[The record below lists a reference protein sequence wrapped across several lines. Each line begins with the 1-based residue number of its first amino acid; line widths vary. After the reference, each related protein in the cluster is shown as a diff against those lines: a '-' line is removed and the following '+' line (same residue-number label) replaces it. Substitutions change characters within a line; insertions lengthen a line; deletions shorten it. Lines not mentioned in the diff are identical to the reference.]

1 MHSCSHVRVV
11 VVVCNTCMTGSMEVI
26 LQVAA
31 MMHHDAPFD
40 NEVAWCRG
48 NAEPQLQ
55 AAQASVE
62 QAHAAAHAVLK
73 RIATA
78 KSFSSPAQPDS
89 PDPHATPATA
99 GKEVTLAWMAAA
111 MHACEPRLE
120 GGEKAVLHNEYIKLG
135 APDGFALGMVAV
147 ALAFVTPVLNKAESS
162 PADMLPKLAPAAAL
176 SGMKYRLGSL
186 SDARRLAAPLDSATP
201 AAAAADVDAADDA
214 EDAAPPATSAG
225 PPVFRFARDSLSGAA
240 GAAPPPSF
248 IVECTYLAVRA
259 LQVGL
264 LPSVHRANELVH
276 MLSQQLSSAMAK
288 AGGGGGRAAPPTGT
302 PAGQLY
308 DQVILVEDCQRAALL
323 REGPAV
329 AATRLLGLAL
339 GVVHA
344 ALVEGA
350 AAEEAAAVP
359 EPMVRDVLIF
369 AGYVITRGAPDLFAA
384 SKNLHPSMLV
394 RTPTLRADVRCIRC
408 CTWPLPMAA
417 SVSAGSHACEMRVWD
432 VAPCAW
438 RVQVRDRIPAALKG
452 PGRSGTRTYM
462 FEPLWSLV
470 SDRDDTM
477 MHHPGVLRPVALPL
491 VTIPRWKCVSRLA
504 HHGA

>member
-1 MHSCSHVRVV
+1 MRSNLHGRCLAISRSDPACSSDLVR
-11 VVVCNTCMTGSMEVI
+11 
-26 LQVAA
+26 
-31 MMHHDAPFD
+31 
-40 NEVAWCRG
+40 CRG

-55 AAQASVE
+55 AAQASIE
-62 QAHAAAHAVLK
+62 QAHAAAHAILK

-78 KSFSSPAQPDS
+78 KSFSSPAHPDS
-89 PDPHATPATA
+89 PDPHATPAAA
-99 GKEVTLAWMAAA
+99 GKEVTLAWMSAA

-120 GGEKAVLHNEYIKLG
+120 GGEKAVLHSEYIKLG
-135 APDGFALGMVAV
+135 APDGFALGVVAV

-176 SGMKYRLGSL
+176 SGMKHRLGGL
-186 SDARRLAAPLDSATP
+186 SNARRLAAPPDSTTP
-201 AAAAADVDAADDA
+201 AAGGADATAEDGA
-214 EDAAPPATSAG
+214 EDATPPSTSAAS
-225 PPVFRFARDSLSGAA
+225 PVFRFARDSLSGAA
-240 GAAPPPSF
+240 GAAPPPTF

-264 LPSVHRANELVH
+264 LPSVHRANELIH

-288 AGGGGGRAAPPTGT
+288 VGGGRAPPPSGS

-344 ALVEGA
+344 ALAEGA

-394 RTPTLRADVRCIRC
+394 RPPTPARADC
-408 CTWPLPMAA
+408 CM
-417 SVSAGSHACEMRVWD
+417 
-432 VAPCAW
+432 
-438 RVQVRDRIPAALKG
+438 
-452 PGRSGTRTYM
+452 
-462 FEPLWSLV
+462 
-470 SDRDDTM
+470 
-477 MHHPGVLRPVALPL
+477 
-491 VTIPRWKCVSRLA
+491 
-504 HHGA
+504 